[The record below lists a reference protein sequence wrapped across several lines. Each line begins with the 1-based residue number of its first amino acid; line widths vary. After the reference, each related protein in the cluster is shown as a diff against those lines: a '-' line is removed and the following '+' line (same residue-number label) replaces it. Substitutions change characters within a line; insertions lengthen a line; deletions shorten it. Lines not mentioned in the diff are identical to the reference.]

1 MAWAQ
6 RALKALPLAILV
18 VLVPLLVPEDEHP
31 LEEPG
36 PSDQAPAMESTWK
49 YFTSTAM
56 DGGSGDPE
64 AEPESSGSYMT
75 FDLFWELLAQ
85 GPNVS
90 EASPAG
96 QKNETG
102 LGNSSWPVMEQPEFQ
117 TLLKESLSVLEPE
130 PVDTEVPEAMPVPE
144 GNSEALEPTGVDE
157 RFSRAED
164 TRADPSPVEGMADTG
179 TADAKLTWLAFVRA
193 FFVISM
199 ICTLVTLLL
208 FKMTPAWAK
217 HIKKCLMCSRPSSEL
232 PADKELVVEV

>member
-1 MAWAQ
+1 MAWT
-6 RALKALPLAILV
+6 RTALKILLPLAILV
-18 VLVPLLVPEDEHP
+18 ALGALLAPGDECSP
-31 LEEPG
+31 DESE
-36 PSDQAPAMESTWK
+36 PSDQG
-49 YFTSTAM
+49 M

-64 AEPESSGSYMT
+64 AGSDSPGFYT
-75 FDLFWELLAQ
+75 SFDLFWELPAQ

-102 LGNSSWPVMEQPEFQ
+102 LGNISWPLIEQPEFL
-117 TLLKESLSVLEPE
+117 TLLKERLSVLEPE
-130 PVDTEVPEAMPVPE
+130 PVDQEVPEAVPVPE

-164 TRADPSPVEGMADTG
+164 ARTDPSPDPKFSI
-179 TADAKLTWLAFVRA
+179 ADAKLTLCAFVRA
-193 FFVISM
+193 FFVFSM

-208 FKMTPAWAK
+208 FKITPAWAK
-217 HIKKCLMCSRPSSEL
+217 CIKKCLMYSRPSSEL